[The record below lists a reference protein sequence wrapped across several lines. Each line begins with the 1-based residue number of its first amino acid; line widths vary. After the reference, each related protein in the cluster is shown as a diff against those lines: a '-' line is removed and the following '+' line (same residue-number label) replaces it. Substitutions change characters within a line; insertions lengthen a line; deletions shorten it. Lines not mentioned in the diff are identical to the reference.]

1 MEKRNI
7 ATLIILSIVTCGI
20 YALYWFVVTTN
31 DIENALGSKSD
42 GACKSGGAALLLSIV
57 TCGIY
62 TFYWYYKEA
71 ERIETLNSER
81 GLRSSTEGWV
91 YILLCFFGLEIVAMA
106 IMQDQLNRI
115 VDAPVVNVADV
126 E

>member
-1 MEKRNI
+1 MKKRNI
-7 ATLIILSIVTCGI
+7 ASLIILSIVTCGI
-20 YALYWFVVTTN
+20 YALYWFVVTTD

-42 GACKSGGAALLLSIV
+42 GSCKSGGVALLLSIV
-57 TCGIY
+57 TCDIY
-62 TFYWYYKEA
+62 SFYWYYKEA
-71 ERIETLNSER
+71 ERIDVLNKER

-91 YILLCFFGLEIVAMA
+91 YILLCFIGLGMVAMA

-115 VDAPVVNVADV
+115 ADAPVVTVTDA

>member
-71 ERIETLNSER
+71 ERIETLNNER

-91 YILLCFFGLEIVAMA
+91 YILLCFIGLEIVAMA

>member
-1 MEKRNI
+1 MKKRSI
-7 ATLIILSIVTCGI
+7 ASLIILSIITCGI
-20 YALYWFVVTTN
+20 YALYWFVVTTD

-42 GACKSGGAALLLSIV
+42 GSCKSGGLALLLSIV

-71 ERIETLNSER
+71 ERIDVLNKER
-81 GLRSSTEGWV
+81 GLRGSTEGWV
-91 YILLCFFGLEIVAMA
+91 YILLCLFGLEIVSMA

-115 VDAPVVNVADV
+115 VDTPVVTVTDA